1 MAVVNIAFDLAPEI
15 VEGLATGAYKLF
27 GGVVR
32 DQAGRIVCFLPEA
45 MNIAKEAPAAAK
57 AAASVAS
64 TTTKAVTNT
73 VKKAPSLFS
82 TIGHFAKAHP
92 VGTTI
97 TVVAIVAGA
106 GYGIYRWYQ
115 NKKAQKAEAEKVPAY
130 IEHFNTALDTYYNAL
145 TNGTLNESIVSDL
158 IVAIDDMRA
167 AVAGGV
173 VKMEFSTDQINNMLG
188 ILAYFTS
195 EFAKANQYEYDE
207 PEKPT
212 QNDTCS
218 NLRYF
223 TDYLKIQQSIY
234 RAA

>member
-82 TIGHFAKAHP
+82 TI
-92 VGTTI
+92 
-97 TVVAIVAGA
+97 
-106 GYGIYRWYQ
+106 
-115 NKKAQKAEAEKVPAY
+115 
-130 IEHFNTALDTYYNAL
+130 
-145 TNGTLNESIVSDL
+145 
-158 IVAIDDMRA
+158 
-167 AVAGGV
+167 
-173 VKMEFSTDQINNMLG
+173 TD
-188 ILAYFTS
+188 
-195 EFAKANQYEYDE
+195 
-207 PEKPT
+207 
-212 QNDTCS
+212 
-218 NLRYF
+218 
-223 TDYLKIQQSIY
+223 
-234 RAA
+234 